1 MTEPVKAKAVKPVK
15 AWALKYDGKLAE
27 CICYKTR
34 KDALAHLEWD
44 SRCCGPIRVEI
55 REVK

>member
-15 AWALKYDGKLAE
+15 AWACLVDGK
-27 CICYKTR
+27 IDPQTIYKR
-34 KDALAHLEWD
+34 RDEVLYWHGNDAYY
-44 SRCCGPIRVEI
+44 SNPIRVEI